1 MRRLTTEQ
9 KRILVK
15 HYKTFGTIALN
26 MIAMIA
32 LEAENDYETLWQDAQ
47 RFLRDYQSEL
57 NYGRKT
63 IEEIRQWVKAYR

>member
-9 KRILVK
+9 KRILTK
-15 HYKTFGTIALN
+15 HYKTFGTTALN

-32 LEAENDYETLWQDAQ
+32 LEANNDYETLWQDAH
-47 RFLRDYQSEL
+47 RFLSDYQSEL

-63 IEEIRQWVKAYR
+63 TEELKQWVRAYR